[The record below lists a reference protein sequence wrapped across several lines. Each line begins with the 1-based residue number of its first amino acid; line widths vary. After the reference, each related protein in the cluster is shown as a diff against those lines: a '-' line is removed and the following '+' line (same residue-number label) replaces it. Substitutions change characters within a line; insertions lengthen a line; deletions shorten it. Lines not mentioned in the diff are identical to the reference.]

1 MFSEDNVLT
10 CGQGKAGN
18 NSLARCSGLVRHHRP
33 QGYVLPGV
41 VLCPN
46 PAFLPKVLTEF
57 HLTRQLS
64 YDHSPPLKETRRVSS
79 SCCARSGPWQSTS
92 GAHRPSGRL
101 ISCSSAS
108 NQVIWADPCPSL
120 DFPTGLWT
128 QSSRSLCFR
137 ACLSRT
143 GFGPTCG
150 MASSWALWWGASIR
164 AAATWSSQSTFS
176 RFYCLNIAAS
186 PSFGE

>member
-101 ISCSSAS
+101 INCSPAS
-108 NQVIWADPCPSL
+108 NPVIWAHPCPSL
-120 DFPTGLWT
+120 DSPTGLWE
-128 QSSRSLCFR
+128 QSSLRMCSQ

-143 GFGPTCG
+143 GFEPTRLVVWLPHGPCG
-150 MASSWALWWGASIR
+150 GVPLLLPYVQQPHGHPSP
-164 AAATWSSQSTFS
+164 
-176 RFYCLNIAAS
+176 RFQGFTI
-186 PSFGE
+186 